1 MTLNDHIIPRIRA
14 ELGYQGLSAREL
26 ARRIGVTQSYLAA
39 RMSGDVEFRT
49 GDLEKIAEA
58 LSVPVSKF
66 IPDAV
71 QARAA

>member
-71 QARAA
+71 PVRAA